1 MAPGGQTGGAA
12 CRSRGISRTLAVAL
26 GGFTSCIAYAAAD
39 RFDYD
44 AAGRL
49 IRRVDDQSR
58 GTDYVYDA
66 AGNVLQVTAPGQA
79 LPPSITSG
87 PLADQRRNDVRQVAV
102 GGTGLA
108 GVVIKTSHPGIV
120 VSQVVQSA
128 TAINFRLAVS
138 NLVPLGLQQLSF
150 QGAAGSV
157 SVPFNVLPAVAFAFV
172 PEPITV
178 APDNIARKF
187 SLVVGEP
194 FSETKIFSLSTLSP
208 AIAKPNITQINL
220 LAGQTQADIG
230 VIGVAQGTTLLRLN
244 NSGLNEP
251 VESLVFVSPDA
262 ANPSYFGAPV
272 GISKGVPWSVSPT
285 THTLS
290 GPIGIAKGVPW
301 SVSPSTYAYS
311 GLVGIAK
318 GLPWSV
324 SPTALTVSG
333 AIGITKGVPW
343 SVSANAG
350 PVIAPLVGIVKP

>member
-1 MAPGGQTGGAA
+1 MP
-12 CRSRGISRTLAVAL
+12 RLLKNLAVAL
-26 GGFTSCIAYAAAD
+26 IACPACVAQAAAD

-44 AAGRL
+44 ATGRL

-58 GTDYVYDA
+58 GTDYIYDA
-66 AGNVLQVTAPGQA
+66 AGNVLQVTASGQA

-108 GVVIKTSHPGIV
+108 GVAIKTSHPGIV
-120 VSQVVQSA
+120 VSHVVQSA

-138 NLVPLGLQQLSF
+138 NQVPLGSQQLTF

-157 SVPFNVLPAVAFAFV
+157 SLPFNVIPAVAFAFV
-172 PEPITV
+172 PEPISI

-194 FSETKIFSLSTLSP
+194 FAEAKTFNLSTLSP
-208 AIAKPNITQINL
+208 AIAKPSVTQINL
-220 LAGQTQADIG
+220 PAGQTQANLG
-230 VIGVAQGTTLLRLN
+230 VIGVTQGTTLLRVN
-244 NSGLNEP
+244 NTGLNEP
-251 VESLVFVSPDA
+251 IESIVFVSSGA
-262 ANPSYFGAPV
+262 ANPVFFGVPV

-285 THTLS
+285 THALSGLIGIAKGLPWSVSPTTLALS

-301 SVSPSTYAYS
+301 SVSP
-311 GLVGIAK
+311 
-318 GLPWSV
+318 
-324 SPTALTVSG
+324 
-333 AIGITKGVPW
+333 
-343 SVSANAG
+343 NAG

>member
-1 MAPGGQTGGAA
+1 M
-12 CRSRGISRTLAVAL
+12 VH
-26 GGFTSCIAYAAAD
+26 AAAD

-44 AAGRL
+44 AGGRL

-58 GTDYVYDA
+58 GTDYLYDP
-66 AGNVLQVTAPGQA
+66 AGNVLQVTAPAQA
-79 LPPSITSG
+79 LPPAISSG
-87 PLADQRRNDVRQVAV
+87 PLADQRRNDVKQVAV

-108 GVVIKTSHPGIV
+108 GVAIKTSHPGVV
-120 VSQVVQSA
+120 VSHVTQSA

-138 NLVPLGLQQLSF
+138 NQTPLGPQQLTF

-157 SVPFNVLPAVAFAFV
+157 SLPFNVLPAVAFAFV
-172 PEPITV
+172 PEPISI
-178 APDNIARKF
+178 APDNIARKV

-194 FSETKIFSLSTLSP
+194 FAEARTFSLSTLSP
-208 AIAKPNITQINL
+208 AIAKPSVTQISL
-220 LAGQTQADIG
+220 PAGQTQASLG

-244 NSGLNEP
+244 SSGLNEP
-251 VESLVFVSPDA
+251 VESLVFVSPGA
-262 ANPSYFGAPV
+262 ADRLSFGIPV

-285 THTLS
+285 THALS
-290 GPIGIAKGVPW
+290 GLIGIAKGVPW
-301 SVSPSTYAYS
+301 SVSPTTHAYS

-324 SPTALTVSG
+324 SPATLTVSG
-333 AIGITKGVPW
+333 AIGIAKGVPW

>member
-1 MAPGGQTGGAA
+1 M
-12 CRSRGISRTLAVAL
+12 GISLCEVSRTLAVAL
-26 GGFTSCIAYAAAD
+26 TGFIACVVHAAAD

-44 AAGRL
+44 SAGRL

-58 GTDYVYDA
+58 GTDYVYDPV
-66 AGNVLQVTAPGQA
+66 GNVLQVTAPGQA

-87 PLADQRRNDVRQVAV
+87 PLADQRRNDIRQVAV

-108 GVVIKTSHPGIV
+108 GVVVKTSHPGIA
-120 VSQVVQSA
+120 VSHVTQSA

-138 NLVPLGLQQLSF
+138 HQVPLGPQQLSF
-150 QGAAGSV
+150 QAAAGSV
-157 SVPFNVLPAVAFAFV
+157 SLPFNVLPAVAFAFV
-172 PEPITV
+172 PEPISV

-187 SLVVGEP
+187 ALVVGEP

-208 AIAKPNITQINL
+208 AIAKPNSTQINL
-220 LAGQTQADIG
+220 LAGQTQVDLG
-230 VIGVAQGTTLLRLN
+230 VIGVAQGTTLLRVN
-244 NSGLNEP
+244 NTGLNEP
-251 VESLVFVSPDA
+251 IESIVFVSPGA
-262 ANPSYFGAPV
+262 ADRSFFGASV
-272 GISKGVPWSVSPT
+272 GISKGVPWSVSPS

-301 SVSPSTYAYS
+301 SVSPTAHAYS

-318 GLPWSV
+318 GLPWSA

-333 AIGITKGVPW
+333 AIGIAKGVPW

>member
-1 MAPGGQTGGAA
+1 MPRPLQNLALALITCPA
-12 CRSRGISRTLAVAL
+12 CVAH
-26 GGFTSCIAYAAAD
+26 AAAD

-44 AAGRL
+44 AGGRL

-58 GTDYVYDA
+58 GTDYIYDA
-66 AGNVLQVTAPGQA
+66 AGNVLQVTAPGQT

-108 GVVIKTSHPGIV
+108 GVVIKTSHPGIA
-120 VSQVVQSA
+120 VSYVTQSA

-138 NLVPLGLQQLSF
+138 HQVPLGPQQLSF
-150 QGAAGSV
+150 HGAAGSV
-157 SVPFNVLPAVAFAFV
+157 SVPFNVLPPVAYAFA
-172 PEPITV
+172 PEPISV

-194 FSETKIFSLSTLSP
+194 FADAKTFTLSTLSP
-208 AIAKPNITQINL
+208 AIAKPSITQINL
-220 LAGQTQADIG
+220 PAGQTQVNLG
-230 VIGVAQGTTLLRLN
+230 VIGVAQGTTLLRVN
-244 NSGLNEP
+244 NTGFNEP
-251 VESLVFVSPDA
+251 IESLVFVSPGA
-262 ANPSYFGAPV
+262 AARSSFGVPV

-290 GPIGIAKGVPW
+290 GPIGIAKGLPW
-301 SVSPSTYAYS
+301 SVSPTTHAYS

-333 AIGITKGVPW
+333 AIGIAKGVPW

>member
-1 MAPGGQTGGAA
+1 M
-12 CRSRGISRTLAVAL
+12 SRLPQSVAVAL
-26 GGFTSCIAYAAAD
+26 IACTSCVVQATAD

-44 AAGRL
+44 AGGRL

-58 GTDYVYDA
+58 GTDYIYDSV
-66 AGNVLQVTAPGQA
+66 GNVLQVTAAGQA
-79 LPPSITSG
+79 LPPAITSG
-87 PLADQRRNDVRQVAV
+87 PLGDQRRNDVRQLAV

-108 GVVIKTSHPGIV
+108 GVAIKTSHPEIA
-120 VSQVVQSA
+120 VSNVVQSA

-138 NLVPLGLQQLSF
+138 NLAPLGPHQLIF

-157 SVPFNVLPAVAFAFV
+157 SLTFNVVPARSFAFV
-172 PEPITV
+172 PEPISI
-178 APDNIARKF
+178 APDNIARKV

-194 FSETKIFSLSTLSP
+194 FAEAKTFSLSTLSQ
-208 AIAKPNITQINL
+208 AIAKPNAAQINL
-220 LAGQTQADIG
+220 PAGQTQTDLG
-230 VIGVAQGTTLLRLN
+230 VIGLAQGTTLLRVSN
-244 NSGLNEP
+244 AGLNEP
-251 VESLVFVSPDA
+251 VESIVFVSSGA
-262 ANPSYFGAPV
+262 ANPVLFGAPV

-285 THTLS
+285 THALS

-301 SVSPSTYAYS
+301 SVSPTTQAYS

-324 SPTALTVSG
+324 SPTALAVSG
-333 AIGITKGVPW
+333 PIGIAKGTPW